1 MHHLKMTCQARPIT
15 SPAPRCRLRQDLRL
29 GFILCLFYIYS
40 PASNILRP
48 VLYTKT
54 WVAPSASARE
64 FITNISSDPQREKV
78 KNEAG
83 GHSTPMS
90 LNRQCKN
97 RSAGAAAVY
106 APPQAGQDCLTP
118 NRLSDRLA
126 SCGALRTM
134 RFPPHGSAKLSHRRA
149 DAGFYY
155 SRASL

>member
-1 MHHLKMTCQARPIT
+1 MTCQARPIT

-78 KNEAG
+78 K
-83 GHSTPMS
+83 
-90 LNRQCKN
+90 K
-97 RSAGAAAVY
+97 
-106 APPQAGQDCLTP
+106 
-118 NRLSDRLA
+118 
-126 SCGALRTM
+126 
-134 RFPPHGSAKLSHRRA
+134 
-149 DAGFYY
+149 
-155 SRASL
+155 